1 MPSLKE
7 LYEKAQSTGKV
18 EYDYFT
24 GGSNSKPFN
33 QTSIGFGD
41 NDQPYI
47 RLGYDPAVKFR
58 ADDPT
63 NTFNTA
69 LASTRDT
76 FRITEFLSDFPNGPL
91 FLAKQVGLQLSNPD
105 VSYKSANG
113 TSTVL
118 DQLDGPRFYNPL
130 GSNTI
135 SQIPSGVLGIHYTRH
150 GLSPLNDTGYL
161 SLNTNNNGTFES
173 RLTTYKDKIIGSETQ
188 LNVYTGGPDS
198 TLGLGNTT
206 VNKYTDSFGLNTG
219 ITNKEFQ
226 KLSPNNNGFV
236 PFDYDDIQT
245 YSTEL
250 QNGGKTVSVITGVKS
265 FIGSDPNDLSINNNL
280 FEPETST
287 FINSLPG
294 NSKIRDFREYYNA
307 LGADTYNVNN
317 VHNRIGVT
325 TGQDAVGSP
334 NTIDSINILKITKSK
349 TFFNKSVSARKEVK
363 PEDVYSKGYD
373 TNSVA
378 SSTKGYYGRDIIKF
392 RIEALNNDK
401 PVEGGSLNT
410 DVLAFRAYL
419 ENMSDNF
426 NPTWKEFNYLGR
438 GEPFYTYEKF
448 SRDISF
454 TFTMFA
460 HSKQEMSV
468 LYTKLNY
475 LMSLNTPDYKNN
487 QMRGNYIYLTI
498 GDYIYRQ
505 PGVINNM
512 TVSDHFTLPWEIALN
527 EPETESD
534 VSTSTPGSKDYKNY
548 EIPKYLKIQLGFK
561 PIHNFLPRRINS
573 DDINHTATFV
583 TPNHML
589 LPSRYNRYLPSTL
602 TTINTVSQEQQN
614 QINVQNFTN
623 PDQIAG
629 NLTPL

>member
-7 LYEKAQSTGKV
+7 IYEKAQSTGKV

-47 RLGYDPAVKFR
+47 RLGYDPTIKFR
-58 ADDPT
+58 SDDPT
-63 NTFNTA
+63 NIFNQS
-69 LASTRDT
+69 LAASRDSL
-76 FRITEFLSDFPNGPL
+76 RISRFLSDFPNGPL
-91 FLAKQVGLQLSNPD
+91 WLTKQTGLQLSNPD
-105 VSYKSANG
+105 TSYKSANG
-113 TSTVL
+113 TSNVL

-130 GSNTI
+130 GTNTLT
-135 SQIPSGVLGIHYTRH
+135 QIPAGVLGYHYTRH
-150 GLSPLNDTGYL
+150 GLSPTNDVGYI
-161 SLNTNNNGTFES
+161 SLNTTDNGIFES
-173 RLTTYKDKIIGSETQ
+173 RLNTYKDKIQENKTQ
-188 LNVYTGGPDS
+188 LNTYTGGPDS
-198 TLGLGNTT
+198 TLGLGRTT
-206 VNKYTDSFGLNTG
+206 INSYGDSFGLNTG
-219 ITNKEFQ
+219 ITNKEFNP
-226 KLSPNNNGFV
+226 SSDNGFI
-236 PFDYDDIQT
+236 PFNYNDIQT

-265 FIGSDPNDLSINNNL
+265 FIGSDPNDLSINSNL

-287 FINSLPG
+287 FINSVPG

-307 LGADTYNVNN
+307 LGADTYNTNN

-349 TFFNKSVSARKEVK
+349 TFFNNSISARKIVSET
-363 PEDVYSKGYD
+363 DIYSKGYD
-373 TNSVA
+373 SGSVA

-401 PVEGGSLNT
+401 PTEGGVLNT

-419 ENMSDNF
+419 ENMSDVF
-426 NPTWKEFNYLGR
+426 NPQWKEFNYLGR
-438 GEPFYTYEKF
+438 GEPFYAYEKF
-448 SRDISF
+448 SREINF

-460 HSKQEMSV
+460 HSEQEMSI
-468 LYTKLNY
+468 LYTKLDY

-505 PGVINNM
+505 PGIMNSM
-512 TVSDHFTLPWEIALN
+512 TVSDHFALPWEIALN
-527 EPETESD
+527 EPEPDSD
-534 VSTSTPGSKDYKNY
+534 KNNNAKHY
-548 EIPKYLKIQLGFK
+548 EVPKYLKIQIGFK
-561 PIHNFLPRRINS
+561 PIHNFLPRRMNS
-573 DDINHTATFV
+573 DDQNFTSTFV

-589 LPSRYNRYLPSTL
+589 LGGYNRYLPSE
-602 TTINTVSQEQQN
+602 I
-614 QINVQNFTN
+614 
-623 PDQIAG
+623 
-629 NLTPL
+629 

>member
-7 LYEKAQSTGKV
+7 IYEKAQSTGKV

-47 RLGYDPAVKFR
+47 RLGYDPTIKFR
-58 ADDPT
+58 SDDPT
-63 NTFNTA
+63 NIFNQS
-69 LASTRDT
+69 LAASRDSL
-76 FRITEFLSDFPNGPL
+76 RISRFLSDFPNGPL
-91 FLAKQVGLQLSNPD
+91 WLTKQTGLQLSNPD
-105 VSYKSANG
+105 TSYKSANG
-113 TSTVL
+113 TSNVL

-130 GSNTI
+130 GTNTLT
-135 SQIPSGVLGIHYTRH
+135 QIPAGVLGYHYTRH
-150 GLSPLNDTGYL
+150 GLSPTNDVGYI
-161 SLNTNNNGTFES
+161 SLNTTDNGIFES
-173 RLTTYKDKIIGSETQ
+173 RLTTYKDKIQENKTQ
-188 LNVYTGGPDS
+188 LNTYTGGPDS
-198 TLGLGNTT
+198 TLGLGKTT
-206 VNKYTDSFGLNTG
+206 INSYGDSFGLNTG
-219 ITNKEFQ
+219 ITNKEFNP
-226 KLSPNNNGFV
+226 SSDNGFI
-236 PFDYDDIQT
+236 PFNYNDIQT

-265 FIGSDPNDLSINNNL
+265 FIGSDPNDLSINSNL

-287 FINSLPG
+287 FINSVPG

-307 LGADTYNVNN
+307 LGADTYNTNN

-349 TFFNKSVSARKEVK
+349 TFFNNSISARKIVSET
-363 PEDVYSKGYD
+363 DIYSKGYD
-373 TNSVA
+373 SGSVA

-401 PVEGGSLNT
+401 PIEGGVLNT

-419 ENMSDNF
+419 ENMSDVF
-426 NPTWKEFNYLGR
+426 NPQWKEFNYLGR
-438 GEPFYTYEKF
+438 GEPFYAYEKF
-448 SRDISF
+448 SREINF

-460 HSKQEMSV
+460 HSEQEMSI
-468 LYTKLNY
+468 LYTKLDY

-505 PGVINNM
+505 PGIMNSM
-512 TVSDHFTLPWEIALN
+512 TVSDHFALPWEIALN
-527 EPETESD
+527 EPEPDSD
-534 VSTSTPGSKDYKNY
+534 KNNNAKHY
-548 EIPKYLKIQLGFK
+548 EVPKYLKIQIGFK
-561 PIHNFLPRRINS
+561 PIHNFLPRRMNS
-573 DDINHTATFV
+573 DDQNFTSTFV

-589 LPSRYNRYLPSTL
+589 LGGYNRYLPSE
-602 TTINTVSQEQQN
+602 I
-614 QINVQNFTN
+614 
-623 PDQIAG
+623 
-629 NLTPL
+629 

>member
-69 LASTRDT
+69 LAATRDT

-118 DQLDGPRFYNPL
+118 DQLNGPRFYNPL

-161 SLNTNNNGTFES
+161 SLNTNINGTFES
-173 RLTTYKDKIIGSETQ
+173 RLTTYKDKIINNETQ
-188 LNVYTGGPDS
+188 LNTYTGGPDS
-198 TLGLGNTT
+198 TLGLGRTTINSYRDSTNAKGVVLENNNT
-206 VNKYTDSFGLNTG
+206 VYNQAGLYP
-219 ITNKEFQ
+219 E
-226 KLSPNNNGFV
+226 NNNGFI
-236 PFDYDDIQT
+236 PFNYETIRDYGYT
-245 YSTEL
+245 Y
-250 QNGGKTVSVITGVKS
+250 GKTPRVLDDET
-265 FIGSDPNDLSINNNL
+265 NNN
-280 FEPETST
+280 
-287 FINSLPG
+287 INVFSAKYPL
-294 NSKIRDFREYYNA
+294 DFRKWKDNSVRDNYLEY
-307 LGADTYNVNN
+307 N

-325 TGQDAVGSP
+325 SNKNNIGSQ
-334 NTIDSINILKITKSK
+334 NTIDSINILKITKSE
-349 TFFNKSVSARKEVK
+349 TFFKNSVTARKK
-363 PEDVYSKGYD
+363 ISPNDIYSKGYGID
-373 TNSVA
+373 SGSIN
-378 SSTKGYYGRDIIKF
+378 GYYGRDIIKF

-419 ENMSDNF
+419 ENMSDVF
-426 NPTWKEFNYLGR
+426 NPQWKEFNYLGR

-460 HSKQEMSV
+460 HSEQEMSI

-475 LMSLNTPDYKNN
+475 LMSLNAPDYKNN

-505 PGVINNM
+505 PGVISSM
-512 TVSDHFTLPWEIALN
+512 TVSDHFAAPWEIALN
-527 EPETESD
+527 EPEKEVDYED
-534 VSTSTPGSKDYKNY
+534 VAGTGQNNFKHY

-561 PIHNFLPRRINS
+561 PIHNFLPKRINS

-602 TTINTVSQEQQN
+602 TTINTVSQEQQS
-614 QINVQNFTN
+614 QINAQNVTN
-623 PDQIAG
+623 LDQITG
-629 NLTPL
+629 NLTSL

>member
-7 LYEKAQSTGKV
+7 LYEKARSTGKV

-47 RLGYDPAVKFR
+47 RLGYDPAIKFR
-58 ADDPT
+58 SDDPT

-69 LASTRDT
+69 LAATRDT

-118 DQLDGPRFYNPL
+118 DQLEGPRFYNPL

-150 GLSPLNDTGYL
+150 GLSPLDNTGYL

-173 RLTTYKDKIIGSETQ
+173 RLTTYKNKIINSETQ
-188 LNVYTGGPDS
+188 LNIYTGGPDS
-198 TLGLGNTT
+198 TLGLGNTV

-219 ITNKEFQ
+219 ITDKQLFNTK
-226 KLSPNNNGFV
+226 NNFT
-236 PFDYDDIQT
+236 PFSYDDIQT

-250 QNGGKTVSVITGVKS
+250 QNGGPSVSVTTGITSIVNGL
-265 FIGSDPNDLSINNNL
+265 DPNDLSINSNL
-280 FEPETST
+280 FSEQTST
-287 FINSLPG
+287 FINTLPG
-294 NSKIRDFREYYNA
+294 NPKIRDFRKYYNT
-307 LGADTYNVNN
+307 LGADTYNINN

-325 TGQDAVGSP
+325 TGKDAIGTSTPV
-334 NTIDSINILKITKSK
+334 DSINILKITKSA
-349 TFFNKSVSARKEVK
+349 TFFNKSGKNILSAG
-363 PEDVYSKGYD
+363 DVYSKGYD
-373 TNSVA
+373 SGSVA
-378 SSTKGYYGRDIIKF
+378 GSTKGKYARDIIKF

-401 PVEGGSLNT
+401 PIEGGSLNT

-419 ENMSDNF
+419 ENMSDTF
-426 NPTWKEFNYLGR
+426 NPVWKEFNYLGR

-454 TFTMFA
+454 TFIMFA
-460 HSKQEMSV
+460 HSEQEMSI

-475 LMSLNTPDYKNN
+475 LMSLNAPDYKNN

-505 PGVINNM
+505 PGIISSM
-512 TVSDHFTLPWEIALN
+512 TISDHFALPWEIALN
-527 EPETESD
+527 EPDLESPD
-534 VSTSTPGSKDYKNY
+534 NQNNAKHY
-548 EIPKYLKIQLGFK
+548 EVPKYLKIQLGFK
-561 PIHNFLPRRINS
+561 PIHNFLPKRMYSPEGGVDGIGL
-573 DDINHTATFV
+573 NHTSTFV

-589 LPSRYNRYLPSTL
+589 LGGYNRYLPSE
-602 TTINTVSQEQQN
+602 I
-614 QINVQNFTN
+614 
-623 PDQIAG
+623 
-629 NLTPL
+629 